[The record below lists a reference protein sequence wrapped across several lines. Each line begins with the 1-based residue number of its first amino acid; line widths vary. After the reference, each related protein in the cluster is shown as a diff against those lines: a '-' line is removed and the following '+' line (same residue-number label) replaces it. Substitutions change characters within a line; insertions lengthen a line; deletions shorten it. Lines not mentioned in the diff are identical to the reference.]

1 MANISDVLKTALGIK
16 VHKNLMTTPALKAAR
31 TIAPYAKY
39 VKNPFTPIG
48 IGMLTAGYLGK
59 KYFEEEEVPT
69 DRFGHEYLFDSQ
81 NPDSRD
87 VVSMYKYYNPKTG
100 QYE

>member
-16 VHKNLMTTPALKAAR
+16 VHKNLMTTPALKVAR

-39 VKNPFTPIG
+39 AKNPFTPWG
-48 IGMLTAGYLGK
+48 IGMLTAGYLGN
-59 KYFEEEEVPT
+59 KYFEEEEEVPS

-87 VVSMYKYYNPKTG
+87 VFK
-100 QYE
+100 

>member
-16 VHKNLMTTPALKAAR
+16 VGKNLRTTSALNVAR

-39 VKNPFTPIG
+39 VKNPFTPWG
-48 IGMLTAGYLGK
+48 IGMLAAGYLGK
-59 KYFEEEEVPT
+59 KYFEEEEVPS
-69 DRFGHEYLFDSQ
+69 DRFKHEYLFDSQ

-87 VVSMYKYYNPKTG
+87 VFK
-100 QYE
+100 